1 MNKDREHLNKLKA
14 MVSNHQQ
21 WEQFSSYID
30 TIIDQQH
37 RAMEQTE
44 NDKIMYRAQ
53 GAIYQLRRL
62 KMLRDEVLK
71 SN

>member
-1 MNKDREHLNKLKA
+1 

-30 TIIDQQH
+30 TLIDQQH

>member
-1 MNKDREHLNKLKA
+1 

-21 WEQFSSYID
+21 WEQFNSYID